1 MDCIAGLLAE
11 GWLIRG
17 AYCGTWNI
25 RISIMF
31 VMMGLALVFVHRENN
46 DQRGQVYPPSHS
58 NRQAPDLLTLGELE
72 PALPPLSAP
81 ALLPQLQVKARALS
95 SLTCVSLGPRA
106 RVCRHSPS

>member
-1 MDCIAGLLAE
+1 MTGP
-11 GWLIRG
+11 
-17 AYCGTWNI
+17 
-25 RISIMF
+25 
-31 VMMGLALVFVHRENN
+31 ALVFVHRENN
-46 DQRGQVYPPSHS
+46 DQRGTGVSSVTQQQTGPRPAH
-58 NRQAPDLLTLGELE
+58 PGELE